1 MPFCVASSSLWF
13 MSLFVLGKFL
23 TGILLFYKQ
32 TIGSS
37 GDQNSDIVGKN
48 LTNEIAPPG
57 EYFLSRKS
65 FPLLL

>member
-1 MPFCVASSSLWF
+1 MPFCVASSTLWF

-48 LTNEIAPPG
+48 LPNEIAPPG
-57 EYFLSRKS
+57 
-65 FPLLL
+65 